1 MSRLSLR
8 SLDKLRNR
16 RLRKSALNLFPTE
29 RSLPARK
36 NLRERFL
43 MLTET
48 FLKSVRKKRPTS
60 NSNKGSS
67 NNKLNSPHDS
77 SNKSRDSNNKLNS
90 PNNSS
95 NKSRDSTNK
104 SRLNNKSSNSNN
116 NSNNNSSNNS
126 SNNNNSSNCNSS
138 TPKH

>member
-60 NSNKGSS
+60 NSNNGSS
-67 NNKLNSPHDS
+67 NNKLNRP
-77 SNKSRDSNNKLNS
+77 
-90 PNNSS
+90 
-95 NKSRDSTNK
+95 
-104 SRLNNKSSNSNN
+104 NNKSSNSNN

-126 SNNNNSSNCNSS
+126 SNNNNNSN
-138 TPKH
+138 

>member
-60 NSNKGSS
+60 NSNNGS
-67 NNKLNSPHDS
+67 
-77 SNKSRDSNNKLNS
+77 SNNKLNS

-116 NSNNNSSNNS
+116 ISNNNSSNNS
-126 SNNNNSSNCNSS
+126 SNNNNNSNCNSS

>member
-60 NSNKGSS
+60 NSNNGSS
-67 NNKLNSPHDS
+67 NNKLN
-77 SNKSRDSNNKLNS
+77 R
-90 PNNSS
+90 PNN
-95 NKSRDSTNK
+95 STNK

-126 SNNNNSSNCNSS
+126 SNNNNNSNR
-138 TPKH
+138 